1 MVQFDWPATLIGSS
15 TALLGICLGFSA
27 VRAWLRRLWDSLCD
41 RGTPDV
47 EQAPDNHSTELDDL
61 ARAILPDPA
70 LLFDNIPPLPSL
82 PLESIGPPWCPPPPP
97 PPPSRLRTAR
107 PRPLPPLPPLRA
119 ADRPELV
126 VHLSTMV
133 VRVVPHS

>member
-27 VRAWLRRLWDSLCD
+27 
-41 RGTPDV
+41 
-47 EQAPDNHSTELDDL
+47 APDNHSTELDDL

>member
-1 MVQFDWPATLIGSS
+1 M
-15 TALLGICLGFSA
+15 
-27 VRAWLRRLWDSLCD
+27 
-41 RGTPDV
+41 

-97 PPPSRLRTAR
+97 PPPPPSRLRTAR

-119 ADRPELV
+119 AHRPELV